1 MTAFALGFSIF
12 EQTGSTGSFAVV
24 MLSHFLSAILFN
36 PIDGLLADRFDRRL
50 MIILGDA
57 GSVYRVTICKGRG
70 NAFVLVFCGVGVF
83 CVAIMKK
90 KEKKSMFR
98 SSYEIEKMATIRCE
112 EIRREMGKLDQIKK
126 IKKYQKTKQRSIF
139 EIVSCLLTPLV
150 ITAKT
155 QIRRKR

>member
-1 MTAFALGFSIF
+1 
-12 EQTGSTGSFAVV
+12 
-24 MLSHFLSAILFN
+24 
-36 PIDGLLADRFDRRL
+36 
-50 MIILGDA
+50 
-57 GSVYRVTICKGRG
+57 
-70 NAFVLVFCGVGVF
+70 VGVF